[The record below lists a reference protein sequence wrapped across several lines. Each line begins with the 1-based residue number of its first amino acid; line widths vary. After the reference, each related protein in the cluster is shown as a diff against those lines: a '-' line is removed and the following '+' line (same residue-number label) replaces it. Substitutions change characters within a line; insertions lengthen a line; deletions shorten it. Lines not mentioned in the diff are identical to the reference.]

1 VRTVS
6 LVWWTILRTSS
17 VGLRNVLC

>member
-1 VRTVS
+1 VSTVA
-6 LVWWTILRTSS
+6 LVWWTILRTSL

>member
-1 VRTVS
+1 VRTVA